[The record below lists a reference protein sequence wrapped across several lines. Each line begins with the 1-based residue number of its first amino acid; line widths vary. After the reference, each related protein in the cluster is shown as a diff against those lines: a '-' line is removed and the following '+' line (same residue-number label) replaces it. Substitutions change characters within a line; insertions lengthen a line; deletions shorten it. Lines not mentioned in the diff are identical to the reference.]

1 MSFAQLA
8 EFVWFA
14 ETGRKLWFTGLPAR
28 SRIQVFTLAGDLIKT
43 LEHDDPNSGQEAWD
57 LISEPVRAIASG
69 LYIYA
74 VTDLDTGDVQRGK
87 LVIIK

>member
-1 MSFAQLA
+1 M
-8 EFVWFA
+8 
-14 ETGRKLWFTGLPAR
+14 
-28 SRIQVFTLAGDLIKT
+28 FTLAGDLIKT